1 MTRAILIGLVGLIA
15 ALCVTVAQPPI
26 DGGLLAAAR
35 KALPQEI
42 STNEI
47 ARALDTGLWNS
58 NRTAIVIGIPKPK
71 ASLVFVFLRQTGAK
85 YLGVACSA
93 VEGGNFGKLGIA
105 GRAAYDRF
113 ETTPVEWLHRDD
125 GMFQVVM
132 RTRAWKSGKRYTV
145 TEPLIITA
153 DGTPLYR

>member
-1 MTRAILIGLVGLIA
+1 VKRTILITLIGLFATVYV
-15 ALCVTVAQPPI
+15 ALAQPRI
-26 DGGLLAAAR
+26 DDGLVIAAR
-35 KALPQEI
+35 KALPQVI

-47 ARALDTGLWNS
+47 IRALGTGLWNS
-58 NRTAIVIGIPKPK
+58 NRTAVAMGIPKPK
-71 ASLVFVFLRQTGAK
+71 ASLVFVFLRQTGGK
-85 YLGVACSA
+85 YRAVDCGG

-125 GMFQVVM
+125 GRFQVVM
-132 RTRAWKSGKRYTV
+132 RTRAWKSGRRYTV
-145 TEPLIITA
+145 TEPLIVTA